1 MSAYNKEFCYDSLYG
16 IVNGFGQ
23 RLLGLDMN
31 QQWQLSPQAPNE
43 YMSACGVP
51 SVIAQLLYNRG
62 VKPDESELF
71 LAADHRLEGNPF
83 LLPDMPQAVSRIYK
97 ALLSGEK
104 IAIYGDFDVDGVT
117 ATAILVEGLSWLG
130 ARVIPHIADRFCEGR
145 GLQLPA
151 IEELRSQ
158 GVSLLITVDCGIG
171 NLVETKQAQEM
182 GIDVI
187 ITDHHIPPATLP
199 QAMAIIDSKRRD
211 SRYPYPDLAGVGVA
225 FKVLQALFH
234 GDARKKELAKLLDL
248 VALGTV
254 TDLVP
259 LIGENRYLVR
269 EGLKVLNNTHRIG
282 LQEMIKLARLELG
295 RLDTEHI
302 SWTLGPRLNA
312 AGRIGHASNS
322 YQLLATHSTEE
333 ARRLA
338 VELGELNTERQQ
350 LTSEVLSKAKE
361 RLTGR
366 ISLPLLIEGDESYP
380 IGIIGLVAGKLADEF
395 HRPSIILNLGP
406 EICRGSCRSI
416 PEFNIVSALEKC
428 RDLLH
433 SFGGHPLAAGFTLT
447 RENLAKLEERL
458 MGLAVGE
465 LAHLDFSPKLVIDA
479 EVALST
485 FAGDTFNLIQELSP
499 FGKGNPPP
507 IFLSRQVE
515 VTECRNFGNQGKHLE
530 LKLRQGDV
538 TWRAVDFASQKT
550 REEVVPRIDIVY
562 SMEKNCWGGEEM
574 LRLNLRDFAPSQPQ

>member
-1 MSAYNKEFCYDSLYG
+1 MK
-16 IVNGFGQ
+16 
-23 RLLGLDMN
+23 
-31 QQWQLSPQAPNE
+31 QQWQLLPQAPDE

-62 VKPDESELF
+62 VKPDEAELF
-71 LAADHRLEGNPF
+71 LAADQRLEGNPF
-83 LLPDMPQAVSRIYK
+83 LFPDMSQAVSRIYK

-117 ATAILVEGLSWLG
+117 ATAALVEGLSWLG
-130 ARVIPHIADRFCEGR
+130 AKVIPHIADRFCEGR

-151 IEELRSQ
+151 IEELCSQ

-187 ITDHHIPPATLP
+187 ITDHHIPSATLP
-199 QAMAIIDSKRRD
+199 QAIAVIDSKRSD

-234 GDARKKELAKLLDL
+234 EDGRKKELAKLLDL

-282 LQEMIKLARLELG
+282 LQEMIKLARLEPG
-295 RLDTEHI
+295 SLDTEHI

-312 AGRIGHASNS
+312 AGRVGRASNS

-333 ARRLA
+333 AHRLA
-338 VELGELNTERQQ
+338 VELGEMNTERQQ
-350 LTSEVLSKAKE
+350 LTNEVLSKTKE
-361 RLTGR
+361 RLVHKA
-366 ISLPLLIEGDESYP
+366 SFPLLIEGDESYP
-380 IGIIGLVAGKLADEF
+380 IGVIGLVAGKLVDEF
-395 HRPSIILNLGP
+395 HKPSIILSLGP
-406 EICRGSCRSI
+406 DVCRGSCRSI

-433 SFGGHPLAAGFTLT
+433 GFGGHPLAAGFTLT
-447 RENLAKLEERL
+447 RENLARLEERL
-458 MGLAVGE
+458 MSLAVSELSHLDLRAE
-465 LAHLDFSPKLVIDA
+465 LAIDA
-479 EVALST
+479 EVALSA
-485 FAGDTFNLIQELSP
+485 FAGDTFNLIQKLSP
-499 FGKGNPPP
+499 FGKGNPQPV
-507 IFLSRQVE
+507 FLSRQVE
-515 VTECRNFGNQGKHLE
+515 VTECRSFGNQGKHLE
-530 LKLRQGDV
+530 LKLRQGDI

-550 REEVVPRIDIVY
+550 REEVTSHIDIVY
-562 SMEKNCWGGEEM
+562 SIEKSSWGGEEV
-574 LRLNLRDFAPSQPQ
+574 LRLNLRDFAPSQPR